1 MPTVLVPLAL
11 GFEELEAVTV
21 IDLLRRG
28 GVEVVVAGVDAGP
41 VTASRR
47 VTVVPDV
54 GLNDVLAADFDM
66 VVLPGGIGA
75 QRLEADERIARLL
88 QRQQAAGRYAAAI
101 CAAPRVLAAAGLLEG
116 RTATAYPGTLDGV
129 AGVRVSSQ
137 AVVQD
142 GRIITSRGPGTAMDF
157 ALTLV
162 EVLCGRDKRNEVEKG
177 LQRG

>member
-47 VTVVPDV
+47 VTLVPDAS
-54 GLNDVLAADFDM
+54 LNDVLTADFDM

-75 QRLEADERIARLL
+75 KRLEADERIARLL

-101 CAAPRVLAAAGLLEG
+101 CAAPKVLAAAGLLEG
-116 RTATAYPGTLDGV
+116 RMATAYPGTLDGV

-162 EVLCGRDKRNEVEKG
+162 EVLCGKTKRDEVEKG